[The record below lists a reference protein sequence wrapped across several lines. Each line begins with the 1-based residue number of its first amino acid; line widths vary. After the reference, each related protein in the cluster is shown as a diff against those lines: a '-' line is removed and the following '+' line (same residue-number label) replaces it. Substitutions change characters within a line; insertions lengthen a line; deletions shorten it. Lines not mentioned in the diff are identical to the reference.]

1 LLAHGAD
8 LAEHGHHRVGLLD
21 RGNLSDKIKRL
32 AAATWA
38 MMGLGFAGP
47 GFLGYRRNKTASD
60 AGPITAPTL

>member
-1 LLAHGAD
+1 LPAPGAD
-8 LAEHGHHRVGLLD
+8 FVEHDYHRVGRLD
-21 RGNLSDKIKRL
+21 RGNLSDKIKGL

-47 GFLGYRRNKTASD
+47 GFLGFRGKKTASD